1 MQVSLS
7 GKLHLTS
14 PAIRQDSSMS
24 TIHKA
29 LQLSADTRNNCAV
42 KEGDPLLSLETKLL
56 AAGVPREV
64 LEEAQAAKGKNGA
77 GFFELLT
84 RKKALSEDRLLKIL
98 SEHYGL
104 PYLPELPAESINID
118 FTQAVSIQYLK
129 KFKMIPVETP
139 RSSAI
144 AVNDPSNFQPIDD
157 LRRQLGRPEAT
168 VVLAPQEEIIAA
180 INLAYDSSRASAKDF
195 FEEMNEES
203 ADELISEINETA
215 DLLDETS
222 DAPIIKLVNLLVAG
236 AIKDRASDI
245 HVEPYSG
252 NLKIRYRIDG
262 ILYDILN
269 LPRRIQSPLVSRIKI
284 MAKLNIAE
292 KRLPQDG
299 RIEIKI
305 ADRLIDIRVSVIPTA
320 FGERVVLRLLD
331 KTGKM
336 LMLSDLGMH
345 DERIKLLNKLIKSPY
360 GIILVTGPTGS
371 GKTTTLYAALSTIN
385 RPEINIITIE
395 DPIEYQME
403 GVGQIQVNPKID
415 LTFAAGLRSIV
426 RQDPDVILI
435 GEIRD
440 RETAEIAIQSSLT
453 GHLVFSTLHT
463 NDAASAITRL
473 IDMGIEPFLA
483 TSSIIAIIAQRLVR
497 VLCPHCKE
505 VYQPDDESLFNLG
518 LDESVLECNTFYR
531 KKGCN
536 LCMQTGFRGRTA
548 IFEILVVD
556 DDIKRLV
563 LRTSDANQLNE
574 LALKQGM
581 ITLQKDG
588 ILKVMRGITTV
599 EEVLRV
605 TRSLNR
611 KEDVA
616 VET

>member
-1 MQVSLS
+1 
-7 GKLHLTS
+7 
-14 PAIRQDSSMS
+14 MS
-24 TIHKA
+24 KIHTA
-29 LQLSADTRNNCAV
+29 LKDSADSARSSSAIH
-42 KEGDPLLSLETKLL
+42 EDLFSPLDKKIIGAGITPDVLAEARKTK
-56 AAGVPREV
+56 GP
-64 LEEAQAAKGKNGA
+64 NGA
-77 GFFELLT
+77 GFFDQLI
-84 RKKALSEDRLLKIL
+84 KKKLISEIQLLKIL
-98 SEHYGL
+98 SEHFGIPL
-104 PYLPELPAESINID
+104 WHELPVESINID
-118 FTQAVSIQYLK
+118 FTQNISIQYLK
-129 KFKMIPVETP
+129 KHKIVPLITPENPV
-139 RSSAI
+139 I
-144 AVNDPSNFQPIDD
+144 AVNDPSNFQPVDD
-157 LRRQLGRPEAT
+157 LRQILKIPDLP
-168 VVLAPQEEIIAA
+168 VVLSSQDAITAA
-180 INLAYDSSRASAKDF
+180 INMAYDMSRASAKDY
-195 FEEMNEES
+195 FEEMNES
-203 ADELISEINETA
+203 ATDDLISKIDETA

-222 DAPIIKLVNLLVAG
+222 DAPIIKLVNLILSG
-236 AIKDRASDI
+236 ALKDRASDI

-262 ILYDILN
+262 ILYDILS

-305 ADRLIDIRVSVIPTA
+305 ADRLVDIRVSIIPTA

-331 KTGKM
+331 KTANILK
-336 LMLSDLGMH
+336 LADLGMH

-395 DPIEYQME
+395 DPIEYQMD

-463 NDAASAITRL
+463 NDAASAVTRL
-473 IDMGIEPFLA
+473 IDMGIEPFLV
-483 TSSIIAIIAQRLVR
+483 TSSIVAIIAQRLVR

-505 VYQPDDESLFNLG
+505 EYVPDVESLANLG
-518 LDESVLECNTFYR
+518 LDKAVLENNIFFR

-536 LCMQTGFRGRTA
+536 MCMQTGFRGRSA
-548 IFEILVVD
+548 IFEILTVD
-556 DDIKRLV
+556 DEIKRLV
-563 LRTSDANQLNE
+563 LKTSDANQINE
-574 LALKQGM
+574 LAIKQGM

-588 ILKVMRGITTV
+588 IDKVLKGITTT

-611 KEDVA
+611 TDDIAMEA
-616 VET
+616 

>member
-1 MQVSLS
+1 MSKIHTALKESAASARDSAVPAQPALSLLD
-7 GKLHLTS
+7 GKL
-14 PAIRQDSSMS
+14 I
-24 TIHKA
+24 
-29 LQLSADTRNNCAV
+29 
-42 KEGDPLLSLETKLL
+42 E
-56 AAGVPREV
+56 AGVP
-64 LEEAQAAKGKNGA
+64 LEILTEANAARGKNG
-77 GFFELLT
+77 GFFDFLLK
-84 RKKALSEDRLLKIL
+84 KKAIGEASLLKIMAQ
-98 SEHYGL
+98 HFGL
-104 PYLPELPAESINID
+104 PLRQQLPMESIRID
-118 FTQAVSIQYLK
+118 FTQTLSIQYLK
-129 KFKMIPVETP
+129 KHKLIPLITEEEAV
-139 RSSAI
+139 I
-144 AVNDPSNFQPIDD
+144 AVNDPSNFQPVDD
-157 LRRQLGRPEAT
+157 LRQLLKNPGLK
-168 VVLAPQEEIIAA
+168 VVLAPLDAIMGA
-180 INLAYDSSRASAKDF
+180 INMAYDMSRASAKDY
-195 FEEMNEES
+195 FEEMNES
-203 ADELISEINETA
+203 ATDDLISKIDETT

-222 DAPIIKLVNLLVAG
+222 DAPIIRLVNLILSG
-236 AIKDRASDI
+236 ALKDRASDI

-262 ILYDILN
+262 ILYDILS
-269 LPRRIQSPLVSRIKI
+269 LPRRIESPLVSRIKI

-305 ADRLIDIRVSVIPTA
+305 ADRLVDIRVSIIPTA

-331 KTGKM
+331 KTANI

-345 DERIKLLNKLIKSPY
+345 DNRIRNVNKLIKSPY

-395 DPIEYQME
+395 DPIEYQMD

-463 NDAASAITRL
+463 NDAASAVTRL
-473 IDMGIEPFLA
+473 IDMGIEPFLV
-483 TSSIIAIIAQRLVR
+483 TSSIVAIIAQRLVR

-505 VYQPDDESLFNLG
+505 SYTPDTESIYNLG
-518 LDESVLECNTFYR
+518 LNKSILQSNTFYR

-536 LCMQTGFRGRTA
+536 LCMQTGFRGRSA
-548 IFEILVVD
+548 IFEILTVD
-556 DDIKRLV
+556 DEIKKLV
-563 LRTSDANQLNE
+563 LRTSDANQINE
-574 LALKQGM
+574 LAIRQGM
-581 ITLQKDG
+581 TTLQKDG
-588 ILKVMRGITTV
+588 IDKVLSGITTI

-605 TRSLNR
+605 TRSLQR
-611 KEDVA
+611 KDDIVIEV
-616 VET
+616 

>member
-1 MQVSLS
+1 MSKIHTALKESAGSAHRSPVSPE
-7 GKLHLTS
+7 TVF
-14 PAIRQDSSMS
+14 SSLD
-24 TIHKA
+24 K
-29 LQLSADTRNNCAV
+29 
-42 KEGDPLLSLETKLL
+42 KLL
-56 AAGVPREV
+56 AAGVTPDI
-64 LEEAQAAKGKNGA
+64 LAEAHKAKGHNGA
-77 GFFELLT
+77 GFFDQLI
-84 RKKALSEDRLLKIL
+84 RKKALGEIQLLKIM
-98 SEHYGL
+98 SEHFGL
-104 PYLPELPAESINID
+104 SLRSDLPMESTNID
-118 FTQAVSIQYLK
+118 FTQNISIHYLK
-129 KFKMIPVETP
+129 KHRIVPLITPDDPV
-139 RSSAI
+139 I
-144 AVNDPSNFQPIDD
+144 AVNDPSNFQPVDD
-157 LRRQLGRPEAT
+157 LRQLLKRPDMP
-168 VVLAPQEEIIAA
+168 VVLSSQEAIVTA
-180 INLAYDSSRASAKDF
+180 INMAYDMSRASAKDY
-195 FEEMNEES
+195 FEEMNES
-203 ADELISEINETA
+203 DTDDLISKIDETT
-215 DLLDETS
+215 DLLDENS
-222 DAPIIKLVNLLVAG
+222 DAPIIKLVNLLVSG

-252 NLKIRYRIDG
+252 SLKIRYRIDG
-262 ILYDILN
+262 ILYDILS
-269 LPRRIQSPLVSRIKI
+269 LPRRIQSPLISRIKI

-305 ADRLIDIRVSVIPTA
+305 ADRLVDIRVSVIPTA

-331 KTGKM
+331 KTANILK
-336 LMLSDLGMH
+336 LADLGMH

-395 DPIEYQME
+395 DPIEYQMD

-463 NDAASAITRL
+463 NDAASAVTRL

-505 VYQPDDESLFNLG
+505 VYVPDEETLDNLG
-518 LDESVLECNTFYR
+518 LDRSVLQNNTFYR

-536 LCMQTGFRGRTA
+536 LCMQTGFRGRSA
-548 IFEILVVD
+548 IFEILIVD
-556 DDIKRLV
+556 EEIKRLV
-563 LRTSDANQLNE
+563 LKTSDANQINE
-574 LALKQGM
+574 LARKQGM

-588 ILKVMRGITTV
+588 IDKVLAGITTT

-611 KEDVA
+611 KDDIVLEI
-616 VET
+616 

>member
-1 MQVSLS
+1 MSKIHTALKESAGLSRGSSASDKAVSSSLDE
-7 GKLHLTS
+7 KL
-14 PAIRQDSSMS
+14 I
-24 TIHKA
+24 
-29 LQLSADTRNNCAV
+29 
-42 KEGDPLLSLETKLL
+42 
-56 AAGVPREV
+56 AAGVAPDILAGARG
-64 LEEAQAAKGKNGA
+64 AKPNNG
-77 GFFELLT
+77 GGLFDQLI
-84 RKKALSEDRLLKIL
+84 RKKAIGEIQLLNIL
-98 SEHYGL
+98 SEHFGL
-104 PYLPELPAESINID
+104 SFWPELPMESIDID
-118 FTQAVSIQYLK
+118 FTQNVSIQYLK
-129 KFKMIPVETP
+129 KHKIVPLITSQEAV
-139 RSSAI
+139 I
-144 AVNDPSNFQPIDD
+144 AVNDPSNFQPVDD
-157 LRRQLGRPEAT
+157 LRQILKNPDLK
-168 VVLAPQEEIIAA
+168 VVLSPQDAIMAA
-180 INLAYDSSRASAKDF
+180 INMAYDMSRSSAKDY
-195 FEEMNEES
+195 FEEMDQS
-203 ADELISEINETA
+203 STDDLISKIDETA
-215 DLLDETS
+215 DLLDEAS
-222 DAPIIKLVNLLVAG
+222 DAPIIRLVNLLLSG

-262 ILYDILN
+262 ILYDILS
-269 LPRRIQSPLVSRIKI
+269 LPRRIQSPLISRIKI

-305 ADRLIDIRVSVIPTA
+305 ADRLVDIRVSVIPTA

-331 KTGKM
+331 KTSNI
-336 LMLSDLGMH
+336 LMLADLGMH

-385 RPEINIITIE
+385 HPEINIITIE
-395 DPIEYQME
+395 DPIEYQMD

-463 NDAASAITRL
+463 NDASSAVTRL
-473 IDMGIEPFLA
+473 IDMGIEPFLV
-483 TSSIIAIIAQRLVR
+483 TSSIVAIIAQRLVR

-505 VYQPDDESLFNLG
+505 VYVPDEESLANLG
-518 LDESVLECNTFYR
+518 LNRSVLQNNNFYR

-536 LCMQTGFRGRTA
+536 LCMQTGFRGRTG
-548 IFEILVVD
+548 IFEILIVD
-556 DDIKRLV
+556 EEIKRLV
-563 LRTSDANQLNE
+563 LKTSDANQINE

-588 ILKVMRGITTV
+588 IDKVLAGITTT

-605 TRSLNR
+605 TRSLSR
-611 KEDVA
+611 KDDIALEV
-616 VET
+616 

>member
-1 MQVSLS
+1 MSKIHTALKESAGSAGSSSASPKAVSSSLDE
-7 GKLHLTS
+7 KLIT
-14 PAIRQDSSMS
+14 
-24 TIHKA
+24 
-29 LQLSADTRNNCAV
+29 
-42 KEGDPLLSLETKLL
+42 
-56 AAGVPREV
+56 AGVTPDI
-64 LEEAQAAKGKNGA
+64 LAEAHKEKGNNGG
-77 GFFELLT
+77 GFFDQII
-84 RKKALSEDRLLKIL
+84 RKKAIGETHLLKIIA
-98 SEHYGL
+98 EHFGL
-104 PYLPELPAESINID
+104 FFWPELPMESINID
-118 FTQAVSIQYLK
+118 FTQSVSIQYLK
-129 KFKMIPVETP
+129 KHKIIPLITP
-139 RSSAI
+139 QNPVI
-144 AVNDPSNFQPIDD
+144 AVNDPSNFQPVDD
-157 LRRQLGRPEAT
+157 LRQILKNTNLPVILSTQDA
-168 VVLAPQEEIIAA
+168 IMAA
-180 INLAYDSSRASAKDF
+180 INMAYDMSRSSAKDY
-195 FEEMNEES
+195 FEEMNES
-203 ADELISEINETA
+203 ATDDLISRIDETS

-222 DAPIIKLVNLLVAG
+222 DAPIIKLVNLLVSG

-262 ILYDILN
+262 ILYDILS
-269 LPRRIQSPLVSRIKI
+269 LPRRIQSPLISRIKI

-305 ADRLIDIRVSVIPTA
+305 ADRLVDIRVSVIPTA

-331 KTGKM
+331 KTSNI

-345 DERIKLLNKLIKSPY
+345 DERIKLLNRLIKSPY

-385 RPEINIITIE
+385 HPEINIITIE
-395 DPIEYQME
+395 DPIEYQMD

-463 NDAASAITRL
+463 NDASSAITRL
-473 IDMGIEPFLA
+473 IDMGIEPFLV

-505 VYQPDDESLFNLG
+505 VYVPDEESLANLG
-518 LDESVLECNTFYR
+518 LDRKVVQNNTFYR

-536 LCMQTGFRGRTA
+536 LCMQTGFRGRSA
-548 IFEILVVD
+548 IFEILIVD
-556 DDIKRLV
+556 DEIKRLV
-563 LRTSDANQLNE
+563 LKTSDANQLNE

-588 ILKVMRGITTV
+588 IDKVLKGITTT

-605 TRSLNR
+605 TRSLSR
-611 KEDVA
+611 KDDIALEV
-616 VET
+616 

>member
-1 MQVSLS
+1 
-7 GKLHLTS
+7 
-14 PAIRQDSSMS
+14 MS
-24 TIHKA
+24 TIHTA
-29 LQLSADTRNNCAV
+29 LNVSVGIDKNAAGSGGGKV
-42 KEGDPLLSLETKLL
+42 SSLDEKLL
-56 AAGVPREV
+56 AVGVSPET
-64 LEEAQAAKGKNGA
+64 LTEAYSAKGNGGA

-84 RKKALSEDRLLKIL
+84 RKKAIDEIPLLRIL
-98 SEHYGL
+98 SEHFSI
-104 PYLPELPAESINID
+104 PFWRELPMESINID
-118 FTQAVSIQYLK
+118 FTQSVPIHYLK
-129 KFKMIPVETP
+129 KHKMVPIITAETQV
-139 RSSAI
+139 I
-144 AVNDPSNFQPIDD
+144 AVNDPANFQPADD
-157 LRRQLGRPEAT
+157 LRLLLQTQNLPM
-168 VVLAPQEEIIAA
+168 VLATQDAIIAA
-180 INLAYDSSRASAKDF
+180 INLAYDMSRSSAKDY
-195 FEEMNEES
+195 FEEMSEAT
-203 ADELISEINETA
+203 ADDLISEISETA

-222 DAPIIKLVNLLVAG
+222 DAPIIKLVNLLVSG

-262 ILYDILN
+262 ILYDILS
-269 LPRRIQSPLVSRIKI
+269 LPRRIQSPLTSRLKI

-299 RIEIKI
+299 RIELKI
-305 ADRLIDIRVSVIPTA
+305 ADRLVDVRVSVIPTA

-331 KTGKM
+331 KSGNI

-345 DERIKLLNKLIKSPY
+345 DERIKLLNRLIKSPY

-395 DPIEYQME
+395 DPIEYQMD

-463 NDAASAITRL
+463 NDAASAVTRL
-473 IDMGIEPFLA
+473 IDMGIEPFLV
-483 TSSIIAIIAQRLVR
+483 TSSIVAIIAQRLVR
-497 VLCPHCKE
+497 VLCLHCKE
-505 VYQPDDESLFNLG
+505 VYTPDEETLANLG
-518 LDESVLECNTFYR
+518 LNLSVLQNNTFYR

-536 LCMQTGFRGRTA
+536 LCMQTGFRGRSA
-548 IFEILVVD
+548 IFEIMVVD
-556 DDIKRLV
+556 DNIRRLV
-563 LRTSDANQLNE
+563 LKTSDANQINE
-574 LALKQGM
+574 LAVKQGM
-581 ITLQKDG
+581 ITLQQDG
-588 ILKVMRGITTV
+588 IQKVMAGITTT

-611 KEDVA
+611 KDDIVQ
-616 VET
+616 ET

>member
-1 MQVSLS
+1 MSKIHTALKESSVAAHSSATPRDAALSSLDK
-7 GKLHLTS
+7 KL
-14 PAIRQDSSMS
+14 I
-24 TIHKA
+24 
-29 LQLSADTRNNCAV
+29 
-42 KEGDPLLSLETKLL
+42 
-56 AAGVPREV
+56 AAGVAPDT
-64 LEEAQAAKGKNGA
+64 LAEAHNLKENNGS
-77 GFFELLT
+77 GFFDSLI
-84 RKKALSEDRLLKIL
+84 RKKAIDEIQLLKIL
-98 SEHYGL
+98 AQHFGL
-104 PYLPELPAESINID
+104 SLRPELPMESINID
-118 FTQAVSIQYLK
+118 FTQNVSIQYLK
-129 KFKMIPVETP
+129 KHKIVPLIT
-139 RSSAI
+139 SGDAAI
-144 AVNDPSNFQPIDD
+144 AINDPTNFQPVDD
-157 LRRQLGRPEAT
+157 LRQLLKIPDLP
-168 VVLAPQEEIIAA
+168 VVLSSQDAIMAA
-180 INLAYDSSRASAKDF
+180 INMAYDMSRASAKDY
-195 FEEMNEES
+195 FEEMNDAS
-203 ADELISEINETA
+203 TDDLISKIDETA

-305 ADRLIDIRVSVIPTA
+305 ADRLVDIRVSVIPTA

-331 KTGKM
+331 KTANV

-345 DERIKLLNKLIKSPY
+345 DQRIKMLNRLIKSPY

-395 DPIEYQME
+395 DPIEYQMD

-463 NDAASAITRL
+463 NDAASAVTRL
-473 IDMGIEPFLA
+473 IDMGIEPFLV

-497 VLCPHCKE
+497 MLCPHCKE
-505 VYQPDDESLFNLG
+505 VYVPDEETLDNLG
-518 LDESVLECNTFYR
+518 LNRSVLQNNIFYR

-548 IFEILVVD
+548 IFEIMIVD
-556 DDIKRLV
+556 DEIKRLI
-563 LRTSDANQLNE
+563 LKTSDANQINE
-574 LALKQGM
+574 LALKRGM

-588 ILKVMRGITTV
+588 IDKVLNGITTT

-611 KEDVA
+611 ADDLVLEV
-616 VET
+616 